1 MQISNENLEL
11 LGLNSTEFVIY
22 SSLSE
27 MGKAGA
33 HLLSKRTG
41 KKRTTVYSCLDSL
54 INKGLVTVEKGK
66 TSSIFS
72 ANRPESILKELEK
85 EKDLLKKKEV
95 VASEFVKQIS
105 ALFETQSK
113 NIPKIKYVE
122 GREGVSNFLTSNLPL
137 WSDSIADY
145 DNIWWGYQDPTFVEE
160 YRGWLDHYWN
170 NKSDSVKIL
179 LLSNESQTE
188 VSLEGKVRGRKIKAL
203 KGKLDFTSTIW
214 VCGDYII
221 MIVARDNPHY
231 AFQIYDK
238 VFSANLRMLFKVF
251 WEG

>member
-1 MQISNENLEL
+1 MQISTENLEI
-11 LGLNSTEFVIY
+11 LGLNSTEYVIY

-33 HLLSKRTG
+33 HLISKRTG

-66 TSSIFS
+66 ASSVFS
-72 ANRPESILKELEK
+72 ANRPESILKEIEK
-85 EKDLLKKKEV
+85 EKILLKTKEV
-95 VASEFVKQIS
+95 VATDFIKQIS

-122 GREGVSNFLTSNLPL
+122 GREGVNSFLTSNLLL
-137 WSDSIADY
+137 WSESIAEY

-160 YRGWLDHYWN
+160 YREWLDSYWI

-179 LLSNESQTE
+179 LFSNESLTE
-188 VSLEGKVRGRKIKAL
+188 DSLLGKVSGRKIKAL
-203 KGKLDFTSTIW
+203 KGNLDFTSTIW

-221 MIVARDNPHY
+221 MIVARDSPHY

-238 VFSANLRMLFKVF
+238 VFSANLRMLFQVF
-251 WEG
+251 WG

>member
-1 MQISNENLEL
+1 MQIPSENLEL

-66 TSSIFS
+66 ISSIFS
-72 ANRPESILKELEK
+72 ANRPESILNEIEK
-85 EKDLLKKKEV
+85 EKTLLKKKEV
-95 VASEFVKQIS
+95 VANDFIKQIS
-105 ALFETQSK
+105 ALFETQSQ
-113 NIPKIKYVE
+113 NVPKIKYVE
-122 GREGVSNFLTSNLPL
+122 GRDGVRSFLTSNLSL
-137 WSDSIADY
+137 WSDSLAEY
-145 DNIWWGYQDPTFVEE
+145 DNVWWGYQDHTFVEE
-160 YRGWLDHYWN
+160 YRTWLDAYWN
-170 NKSDSVKIL
+170 NKSDSVRIL
-179 LLSNESQTE
+179 LLSNESLTE
-188 VSLEGKVRGRKIKAL
+188 DSLEGKVRGRKIKAL
-203 KGKLDFTSTIW
+203 EGKLDFTSTIW

-221 MIVARDNPHY
+221 MIVARDSPHY

-251 WEG
+251 WG